1 MNSSTGITTPS
12 PTTRTKTPSA
22 MSLSKCNSQSTHT
35 TVSARTTST
44 HYNNNNRFIGSSNSN
59 SHSSKRFDISG
70 TNGNDYLATNSKN
83 NVTTSTVTMAI
94 NNNNIINRKSND
106 YNKASTTA
114 GRPGGES
121 CVVSGIENNIHCND
135 SIRSTGS
142 ASRSVSNRKMHRSSF
157 RRTLLHQKQNE
168 RKNNTSNNINN
179 NGNINT
185 SVPGTYPRYITQS
198 AGTNNNKNNLSLTPS
213 SPSSSL
219 SPPTSLLKSNSVAAA
234 IAAMEERE
242 AGAGVSTLL
251 PSRIKSPYTS
261 SLSSV
266 SSVVSRHQQQPP
278 AINTDI
284 VETNSS
290 CSSTNT
296 HLSNSTAT
304 NIAVSNNAESNTITK
319 QQQQHVIGREGEE
332 FLPQGHV
339 DTILDTYGSSSSSS
353 SLSLLDLYNDVL
365 RVSPEASD
373 REIRIAYFRRGR
385 EILGEAALP
394 GSSSASSSNH
404 NSNNENQNQNRRGVN
419 KLDTETKT
427 KFQAVSMAYEIL
439 TTPEWKKIYLRQ
451 GGLDMK
457 MRRKTTR
464 RNDDNDDGTRGSM
477 TTDSITKTATTTSPI
492 NSFMTP
498 LKSHREQYGW
508 FQNQP
513 VGDSFSSS
521 PSAVAAA
528 FPTTVNTRNTTG
540 DSVVPVVKKGNCI
553 ASNITLPPKNVQ
565 QQQHVIQNEF
575 QKQPTPI
582 STSTSTSTST
592 ILPRLRH
599 LGEVGEGEGEIKIK
613 VVKRLPTALRRSSFI
628 GRIKARGKDADD
640 KNDSTSTTITKNK
653 RISKITGTTTSSSV
667 RWKDH
672 VEELIFSNHPNEHA
686 ASRDDDDTDDDDYDD
701 VDDETE
707 DDDIVEEEER
717 NHRRQTSDGID
728 WKNSTKEPPN
738 HDGSFPRPVGADAT
752 SISSVSSYSLMK
764 SPSVSRQSSHN
775 VSNLSPGTSS
785 NPNNKRG
792 IKKNKPKIVID
803 SEELE
808 NHLKQMDN
816 EAEKH
821 FVQDFW
827 DNFEESMDG
836 LMSLVD
842 SMGDTS
848 KSKSGS
854 KRGREG
860 TGTSFSASSW
870 LSLSSSILSSSQQQ
884 QQYENNNNN
893 INNNR
898 SNYQTDVTTSSGTA
912 TISRSMSH
920 DIISTTSIIHE
931 DEEEAILKRSNTY
944 PDVGIFQPHTEPPS
958 QPQQH
963 TLSSPQQQEQSS
975 LQAAKI
981 VTLNHHEDSSSKRL
995 DSSSPYQT
1003 ILNSWP
1009 FQNTPQ
1015 NHVQQ
1020 QQQHEEHGLLSTT
1033 ISPAVVS
1040 PASQSARTTEPTISS
1055 LFPESSSP
1063 HTLTVTPTSSEATT
1077 SIASDIM
1084 SQQHLQQKLFRPIS
1098 PALSEAS
1105 NIITSGFGGGSSL
1118 SSNINNN
1125 SVVSLVNDKFDSE
1138 SRISEMDSLDLT
1150 KLDNPFRQEPS
1161 SSSTASSSSTSKHHD
1176 GSDTPR
1182 PASIGAM
1189 VDKKDKSVT
1198 RTKFPPNATNNTAT
1212 TSTKKSKFRVTMM
1225 SRIRG
1230 SSYKKEQQPLSH
1242 DQVANKSG
1250 RTSIASKADS
1260 TEDVFAGVD
1269 EGSQKQ
1275 QQQCDMVENRRRPLN
1290 LQDISIERSASHMS
1304 DLSESVYTAKKKYDD
1319 EEETMIPAVALVS
1332 EGATVTFAPS
1342 TISGSVL
1349 SSSTKKSTM
1358 MNSTARNSARSEGS
1372 IGYSS
1377 YASTRDT
1384 NSVHSIESAAVD
1396 SSGFFEYFIAYVTA
1410 IISECANLG
1419 ATNGNPAEYQ
1429 QDFITLFS
1437 NDASVHAA

>member
-1 MNSSTGITTPS
+1 MVSMPRNYHNLSSTGMTTPS
-12 PTTRTKTPSA
+12 PTTTTTTRTKTPSA
-22 MSLSKCNSQSTHT
+22 VTLSKCNSQSTHT

-44 HYNNNNRFIGSSNSN
+44 HYNNNSISNRFIGINNSTSN
-59 SHSSKRFDISG
+59 SSKRFDANG
-70 TNGNDYLATNSKN
+70 NNGNDSPVTNYNN
-83 NVTTSTVTMAI
+83 NVRTNGVTMAI
-94 NNNNIINRKSND
+94 NNNNNNNNNIINRKSND
-106 YNKASTTA
+106 YKKDSTLT
-114 GRPGGES
+114 GRPVGES
-121 CVVSGIENNIHCND
+121 CIDNGVENNVHCNN
-135 SIRSTGS
+135 SGRSTGS
-142 ASRSVSNRKMHRSSF
+142 ASRSISTRKMHRSSF

-168 RKNNTSNNINN
+168 RKNNISNNVNN
-179 NGNINT
+179 NGKINI
-185 SVPGTYPRYITQS
+185 SVPGTFPRSDTQS
-198 AGTNNNKNNLSLTPS
+198 AGTNNNKNNMSFTPS

-219 SPPTSLLKSNSVAAA
+219 SLSTSLLKSNSVAAA

-242 AGAGVSTLL
+242 AGVGAGVSAPL
-251 PSRIKSPYTS
+251 PSRIKSSY
-261 SLSSV
+261 
-266 SSVVSRHQQQPP
+266 RHQQQPP
-278 AINTDI
+278 AIHTDS

-290 CSSTNT
+290 CSNTNT
-296 HLSNSTAT
+296 NTNIHLSNSTGT
-304 NIAVSNNAESNTITK
+304 NLVVSNNVESNTVTK
-319 QQQQHVIGREGEE
+319 QQQQQVIGRDGEE

-339 DTILDTYGSSSSSS
+339 DTILDTYGSSSS

-404 NSNNENQNQNRRGVN
+404 NSNNENQNQNRCGVN

-451 GGLDMK
+451 GGLNMER
-457 MRRKTTR
+457 RRKATKT
-464 RNDDNDDGTRGSM
+464 NDDNDDGTRGSM
-477 TTDSITKTATTTSPI
+477 IADLITKTATATATATSTT
-492 NSFMTP
+492 NSFISP
-498 LKSHREQYGW
+498 FKSHRQQHSW
-508 FQNQP
+508 SQNQP
-513 VGDSFSSS
+513 IGDSFSSS

-528 FPTTVNTRNTTG
+528 FPTTANTRNTTG
-540 DSVVPVVKKGNCI
+540 DSLVVPIVKKGNSI
-553 ASNITLPPKNVQ
+553 ASNITFRSKNVQ
-565 QQQHVIQNEF
+565 QQQHVIHKEF
-575 QKQPTPI
+575 QKKSTPI
-582 STSTSTSTST
+582 STSTSTST
-592 ILPRLRH
+592 ILPRLPL
-599 LGEVGEGEGEIKIK
+599 LGEVGVGEREIK
-613 VVKRLPTALRRSSFI
+613 VEQRLPTALRRSSFT

-640 KNDSTSTTITKNK
+640 KSDSTSSTKIKNK

-686 ASRDDDDTDDDDYDD
+686 ASRDDDDTDDNDYDD

-717 NHRRQTSDGID
+717 NHRRQTSDGIG
-728 WKNSTKEPPN
+728 WRNSPKEPPN
-738 HDGSFPRPVGADAT
+738 YDGSFPRPEVGADAT
-752 SISSVSSYSLMK
+752 SISTASSYSVMK
-764 SPSVSRQSSHN
+764 SPPESS
-775 VSNLSPGTSS
+775 SNLNRKRS
-785 NPNNKRG
+785 N
-792 IKKNKPKIVID
+792 KKNKSKIVID

-808 NHLKQMDN
+808 SHLKQIDN

-836 LMSLVD
+836 IMSLVD

-848 KSKSGS
+848 KSKGGS
-854 KRGREG
+854 NQGREG
-860 TGTSFSASSW
+860 TGTPFSASSW

-884 QQYENNNNN
+884 QQQQQQQCENH
-893 INNNR
+893 NNNR
-898 SNYQTDVTTSSGTA
+898 SNNQTDVTTSSGTA
-912 TISRSMSH
+912 TISRSMSY
-920 DIISTTSIIHE
+920 DMISTNSIIYE
-931 DEEEAILKRSNTY
+931 NEEEAVLKRSNTY
-944 PDVGIFQPHTEPPS
+944 PDDARFQPHTDPPS
-958 QPQQH
+958 QPQQQ
-963 TLSSPQQQEQSS
+963 TLVSHQQQEQSS

-981 VTLNHHEDSSSKRL
+981 VTPNHHEDSSSKRL
-995 DSSSPYQT
+995 DSSSSYQM

-1015 NHVQQ
+1015 IQEQQ
-1020 QQQHEEHGLLSTT
+1020 QQQQQHGLLSTT

-1040 PASQSARTTEPTISS
+1040 PASQSARSTKPTLSS

-1063 HTLTVTPTSSEATT
+1063 HSVTVMSPSSEATT
-1077 SIASDIM
+1077 SIASDIV
-1084 SQQHLQQKLFRPIS
+1084 SQQQLQRKLFRPIS
-1098 PALSEAS
+1098 PTLSEAS
-1105 NIITSGFGGGSSL
+1105 NAITCEFGGGSS
-1118 SSNINNN
+1118 SSNNNN
-1125 SVVSLVNDKFDSE
+1125 SALSSVNDKFDSE

-1150 KLDNPFRQEPS
+1150 EFDNPFRQEPS
-1161 SSSTASSSSTSKHHD
+1161 ISSTASPSSAPKSHD

-1182 PASIGAM
+1182 PASTGAM
-1189 VDKKDKSVT
+1189 VDEENRSVT
-1198 RTKFPPNATNNTAT
+1198 RTKFPPNATNHTST
-1212 TSTKKSKFRVTMM
+1212 TNTKKSKFRVTMR

-1230 SSYKKEQQPLSH
+1230 SSYKKEQEPLSH

-1250 RTSIASKADS
+1250 RTSRTSKADS

-1275 QQQCDMVENRRRPLN
+1275 QQQCDMADSRRRPLN

-1319 EEETMIPAVALVS
+1319 QEEMTIPAIAPAS

-1349 SSSTKKSTM
+1349 SLSTKKSTM
-1358 MNSTARNSARSEGS
+1358 MNSTARNSVRSEGS

-1384 NSVHSIESAAVD
+1384 NSVHSIESAAAE
-1396 SSGFFEYFIAYVTA
+1396 SSGFYEYFIAYVTA

-1419 ATNGNPAEYQ
+1419 TTNGKPAEYQ